1 MIERVIELSI
11 RHRLLVILAGCVLAV
26 WGVFAAWHTPMDAVP
41 DLSENQVL
49 VFTDWPGHGPREV
62 EDQVTYPLSRSLQG
76 LAGVR
81 VVRGSSDVNYSL
93 IHVIFHDH
101 LTFGEARARVQER
114 IAVLSDSLPTGVT
127 PRLAP
132 EAIPTGQ
139 IFWYTIEGAGY
150 DLARLREVQDW
161 YVKPQLESVA
171 GVAEVASVGGQVRE
185 YHVALDP
192 HKLRQFGVDPAA
204 VVREVSRANAS
215 VGGNVVQQGRA
226 EFIVRGVG
234 WLGTGADEGGDHDP
248 RRTLRDLEQVLVPT
262 GNDRW
267 IPLGTIAHVTLGARP
282 RRGILEKDGNEVTG
296 GVVLMRVGENPLE
309 VTERIKR
316 RVSELQGG
324 LPAGTR
330 LHVCYDRTPL
340 IVGAVGTVTGT
351 LIEAI
356 VTATVCVVLVLLHL
370 RTSFIIAVT
379 LPLAALASFVIMWA
393 LRALG
398 IADIQTNIMSLA
410 GIAIS
415 IGVLVDSSIVMAEN
429 SMFHLREKFGDR
441 PVAGDIRDVVLP
453 ACLTVGRPIFFSVLI
468 MLVSF
473 LPVFALGGIDGKMY
487 RPLAFTKTFAL
498 LSVAVLAITLV
509 PALCTYFVKGRLRQ
523 ETESWLVR
531 SVVDVYRPVMDYLL
545 DHPAPLAWV
554 LSVTLLVGLVALGSE
569 PLFLAALLVGL
580 VVTGWTTKARWSTLF
595 ATISLVLVA
604 LVAQS
609 SMAPIKTELRLPLD
623 EGMVMDMPITIPRAS
638 NVQSGDDLKA
648 RDMLLCRFPEVEMVV
663 GKAGRAES
671 PFDPAP
677 LDMIETMIMFH
688 PREFWPRRRLLPA
701 DAHVET
707 EAALDGLIA
716 SRLIEPPADDAARHD
731 MIEQAQMAAMQRF
744 DAALREYAYQR
755 NQEFSRSLQSEMTRH
770 LIQQTADLLARQ
782 GKLARPIA
790 EGEIALIAARIGL
803 HGATH
808 LSMSLTEDDVALIAE
823 HAASAFEEMDLVDS
837 TEDALRYDASWLI
850 QPILTVGEWLGRRSP
865 TLTTRLRDAG
875 ERQRRALWA
884 GHVDRLN
891 GDLLD
896 RAAKTY
902 PRIACEELLRLST
915 ITDPKLVEVLEQV
928 ARARELPV
936 PKAVAT
942 AADKSAQ
949 KPNAVASGAHHGGAR
964 GPLPLIDPHPAF
976 DTLVADL
983 SKSCAA
989 RIILWPRDGAEM
1001 TGSYGGELDSALQM
1015 PGWTNVWTRPIQNRV
1030 DMLATGVN
1038 TEVGVRVLGQSLDD
1052 VVNASEEIAAV
1063 LRDVPGAADVIADPI
1078 RGKGY
1083 LEIRPDREQA
1093 AILGVSVGDIHDLIE
1108 TALGGVIATTTVEGR
1123 ARHGVRVQFLADFTG
1138 DVEQIK
1144 RLPVRRHPRGKDSI
1158 ATPGDP
1164 ARDAQQNDPNRLAA
1178 ADYVPLES
1186 VASIRVVEGP
1196 ATIKS
1201 ENGQLRNYVRMN
1213 VRNRDAIDFVDE
1225 ARRTVAQQV
1234 ALPEGTSI
1242 EWTGQYEHSL
1252 ETGRMLAFLVP
1263 IVVGAIFV
1271 LLWMT
1276 YQDFADAVLM
1286 LLAVPGAVAGG
1297 LIFQWLF
1304 GFRFSVAVGVGY
1316 IACFGMAAATG
1327 MIMLVYL
1334 REAVD
1339 KAGGLAALTPESLR
1353 QVVMNGAVHR
1363 LRPKLL
1369 TEATT
1374 ILGLAPML
1382 WATGVGAEVIRPM
1395 AAPVLGG
1402 LLIADEVIDLLLPLL
1417 FYHVRLRRLARLQG
1431 EAGRETASG
1440 GGEIQVAETGAGH

>member
-11 RHRLLVILAGCVLAV
+11 RHRLLVIVAGFALAV
-26 WGVFAAWHTPMDAVP
+26 WGAFAAWHTPMDAVP

-62 EDQVTYPLSRSLQG
+62 EDQITYPLSRTLQG

-101 LTFGEARARVQER
+101 LTFAEARARVQER
-114 IAVLSDSLPTGVT
+114 LAIAGDSLPAGAV

-139 IFWYTIEGAGY
+139 IFWYTVEGAGY

-161 YVKPQLESVA
+161 YVKPQLEGVA

-192 HKLRQFGVDPAA
+192 IRLRQFGVEPAD
-204 VVREVSRANAS
+204 VIHEVSRANAA

-226 EFIVRGVG
+226 EFIVRGIG
-234 WLGTGADEGGDHDP
+234 WLGAEADDEASRDP
-248 RRTLRDLEQVLVPT
+248 RRTMRDLEQVLVPA
-262 GNDRW
+262 GRDRRV
-267 IPLGTIAHVTLGARP
+267 PLSAVAHVTLGARP
-282 RRGILEKDGNEVTG
+282 RRGILEKDGSEVTG

-309 VTERIKR
+309 VTERLKQK
-316 RVSELQGG
+316 VSELQSG
-324 LPAGTR
+324 LPTGTR

-340 IVGAVGTVTGT
+340 IIGAVGTVTGT

-356 VTATVCVVLVLLHL
+356 VTATICVLLVLLHL

-379 LPLAALASFVIMWA
+379 LPLAALASFVIMSA
-393 LRALG
+393 LRVLE

-429 SMFHLREKFGDR
+429 AMFHLREKFGDS
-441 PVAGDIRDVVLP
+441 PVTGDIRDVVLP

-498 LSVAVLAITLV
+498 LSVAILAITLV

-531 SVVDVYRPVMDYLL
+531 SIVEVYRPVLDYLF
-545 DHPAPLAWV
+545 DHPAPLVWV
-554 LSVTLLVGLVALGSE
+554 LSVTFILGLAALGNE
-569 PLFLAALLVGL
+569 PLFLVALLGGL
-580 VVTGWTTKARWSTLF
+580 IVTGWTAQGRRSTL
-595 ATISLVLVA
+595 AGVASLVLVA

-609 SMAPIKTELRLPLD
+609 SMAPIQTELRMPLD

-677 LDMIETMIMFH
+677 LDMIETMIMFR
-688 PREFWPRRRLLPA
+688 PRELWPRRRLLPG
-701 DAHVET
+701 DARVET
-707 EAALDGLIA
+707 EAALDGILAKQLIV
-716 SRLIEPPADDAARHD
+716 PPADAAARHELA
-731 MIEQAQMAAMQRF
+731 EQAQMAALQRF
-744 DAALREYAYQR
+744 DATLREYAYQR
-755 NQEFSRSLQSEMTRH
+755 NQEFSRSLQTEMIRY
-770 LIQQTADLLARQ
+770 LVEETAALLDRQ
-782 GKLARPIA
+782 GKLVRPIG
-790 EGEIALIAARIGL
+790 EGE
-803 HGATH
+803 
-808 LSMSLTEDDVALIAE
+808 VALIASRINLHTASHLAMSLSE
-823 HAASAFEEMDLVDS
+823 DDAGLVAAHVAGAFEELDLVTS
-837 TEDALRYDASWLI
+837 VEEALRYDPSQIVRPLLA
-850 QPILTVGEWLGRRSP
+850 VGEWLGRRP
-865 TLTTRLRDAG
+865 ATLNTRLRDAG
-875 ERQRRALWA
+875 ERRRLALWA
-884 GHVDRLN
+884 EHVDRLN

-902 PRIACEELLRLST
+902 PRIVCEELLRLST
-915 ITDPKLVEVLEQV
+915 ITDPKLVEVLNQV
-928 ARARELPV
+928 ARARELPG
-936 PKAVAT
+936 PPPGDESAKPPDKQPAI
-942 AADKSAQ
+942 AAALS
-949 KPNAVASGAHHGGAR
+949 HHAGSR
-964 GPLPLIDPHPAF
+964 GPLPIIDPHPAF
-976 DTLVADL
+976 DTLIADL
-983 SKSCAA
+983 SS
-989 RIILWPRDGAEM
+989 RFSRRVLLWPRDRDEM
-1001 TGSYGGELDSALQM
+1001 TGSYGGELDAALQM

-1052 VVNASEEIAAV
+1052 IVNASEEIAAV

-1093 AILGVSVGDIHDLIE
+1093 ALLGVSVGDIHDLIE

-1123 ARHGVRVQFLADFTG
+1123 ARHAVRVRFLSGFTG
-1138 DVEQIK
+1138 DIEQIK
-1144 RLPVRRHPRGKDSI
+1144 RLPVRRHARASDMAAGATVSTTVVLPSI
-1158 ATPGDP
+1158 PHS
-1164 ARDAQQNDPNRLAA
+1164 

-1186 VASIRVVEGP
+1186 VTTTRIVEGP

-1201 ENGQLRNYVRMN
+1201 ENGQLRNYVRLN
-1213 VRNRDAIDFVDE
+1213 VRNRDAIDFVEE
-1225 ARRTVAQQV
+1225 ARRIIAQQV
-1234 ALPEGTSI
+1234 SLPEGTSI
-1242 EWTGQYEHSL
+1242 EWTGQYEHTL
-1252 ETGRMLAFLVP
+1252 ETGRMLSLLVP
-1263 IVVGAIFV
+1263 IVVVVIFV

-1276 YQDFADAVLM
+1276 YRDLADAVLM

-1297 LIFQWLF
+1297 LILQWLF

-1339 KAGGLAALTPESLR
+1339 KAGGLAALNPDALR
-1353 QVVMNGAVHR
+1353 HAVMNGAVHR

-1417 FYHVRLRRLARLQG
+1417 FYKVRLRRLKRIAENTRP
-1431 EAGRETASG
+1431 EATTVG
-1440 GGEIQVAETGAGH
+1440 IPIAETGTEH